1 MRESETFGAEKGSG
15 EELVQWMNEEAKK
28 RNMKF
33 EARLYDYVVKTENF
47 GIFEMF
53 SWMGDV
59 KNARS
64 LIVKASKK
72 FRVRV
77 IEGGYKAKEK
87 VFSTK
92 KSDFAMVRKGD
103 RVIGHMK
110 FTAARFGKGDWE
122 LVEEERR

>member
-1 MRESETFGAEKGSG
+1 MSESETFGAEKGSG

-28 RNMKF
+28 RKQKF
-33 EARLYDYVVKTENF
+33 EARLYDYVIKTENF
-47 GIFEMF
+47 GTFEMF

-59 KNARS
+59 KIARS

-72 FRVRV
+72 FRVKV

-87 VFSTK
+87 IYSTK
-92 KSDFAMVRKGD
+92 KADFAMVRKGD
-103 RVIGHMK
+103 RIIGHLK

-122 LVEEERR
+122 LVEEERK

>member
-15 EELVQWMNEEAKK
+15 EELVEWMNEEAKK
-28 RNMKF
+28 RKQKF
-33 EARLYDYVVKTENF
+33 EARLYDYVIKTENF
-47 GIFEMF
+47 GTFEMF

-59 KNARS
+59 KTARS

-72 FRVRV
+72 FRVKV

-87 VFSTK
+87 IYSTK

-103 RVIGHMK
+103 RVIGHLN

>member
-15 EELVQWMNEEAKK
+15 EILVEWMNEEAKK
-28 RNMKF
+28 RKQKF
-33 EARLYDYVVKTENF
+33 EARLYGYTIKTENF
-47 GIFEMF
+47 GTFEMF

-59 KNARS
+59 KIARS

-72 FRVRV
+72 FRVKV

-87 VFSTK
+87 IYSTK

-103 RVIGHMK
+103 RVIGHLK
-110 FTAARFGKGDWE
+110 FTATRFGKDDWE
-122 LVEEERR
+122 LVEEQRR

>member
-15 EELVQWMNEEAKK
+15 KDLVEWMNEEAKK

-33 EARLYDYVVKTENF
+33 EARLYDNTIKTENF
-47 GIFEMF
+47 GTFEMF

-59 KNARS
+59 KTARS

-72 FRVRV
+72 FRVKV

-87 VFSTK
+87 IYSSK

-103 RVIGHMK
+103 RVIGHLI
-110 FTAARFGKGDWE
+110 FTAARFGKGDWD

>member
-1 MRESETFGAEKGSG
+1 MSESETFGTEKGSG

-28 RNMKF
+28 RKQKF
-33 EARLYDYVVKTENF
+33 EARLYDYVIKTENF
-47 GIFEMF
+47 GTFEMF

-59 KNARS
+59 KIARS

-72 FRVRV
+72 FRVKV

-87 VFSTK
+87 IYSTK
-92 KSDFAMVRKGD
+92 KADFAMVRKGD
-103 RVIGHMK
+103 RIIGHLK

-122 LVEEERR
+122 LVEEERK

>member
-15 EELVQWMNEEAKK
+15 EELVQWMNAEAKK
-28 RNMKF
+28 RNVKF
-33 EARLYDYVVKTENF
+33 EARLYDYTIKTENF

-59 KNARS
+59 KAARS

-72 FRVRV
+72 FRVKV

-87 VFSTK
+87 IYSTK
-92 KSDFAMVRKGD
+92 KSDYAMVRKGD
-103 RVIGHMK
+103 RVVGHLK
-110 FTAARFGKGDWE
+110 FVAARFGKGDWE
-122 LVEEERR
+122 LIEEERR

>member
-15 EELVQWMNEEAKK
+15 EELVEWMNEEAKK

-33 EARLYDYVVKTENF
+33 EARLYDYTIKTENF
-47 GIFEMF
+47 GMFEMF

-72 FRVRV
+72 FRVKV

-87 VFSTK
+87 IFSSK
-92 KSDFAMVRKGD
+92 KSDFAMVRKGE
-103 RVIGHMK
+103 RVIGHLK
-110 FTAARFGKGDWE
+110 FTATRFGKDDWE

>member
-1 MRESETFGAEKGSG
+1 MRESETFGAEKGAG

-33 EARLYDYVVKTENF
+33 EARLYDYTIKTENF
-47 GIFEMF
+47 GTFEMF

-72 FRVRV
+72 FRVKV

-87 VFSTK
+87 IYSSK

-103 RVIGHMK
+103 RVIGHLK

>member
-1 MRESETFGAEKGSG
+1 MSESETFGAEKGSG

-28 RNMKF
+28 RKQKF
-33 EARLYDYVVKTENF
+33 EARLYDYAIKTENF
-47 GIFEMF
+47 GTFEMF

-59 KNARS
+59 KIARS

-72 FRVRV
+72 FRVKV

-87 VFSTK
+87 IYSTK
-92 KSDFAMVRKGD
+92 KADFAMVRKGD
-103 RVIGHMK
+103 RIIGHLK

-122 LVEEERR
+122 LVEEERK

>member
-1 MRESETFGAEKGSG
+1 MRDSETFGTEKGFG
-15 EELVQWMNEEAKK
+15 EQLVQWMNEEAKK
-28 RNMKF
+28 HDMKF
-33 EARLYDYVVKTENF
+33 EARLYDYTIKTENF

-59 KNARS
+59 KTARS
-64 LIVKASKK
+64 LIIKASKK
-72 FRVRV
+72 FRVKV

-87 VFSTK
+87 IYSTK

-103 RVIGHMK
+103 RVIGHLK
-110 FTAARFGKGDWE
+110 FTATRFGKDDWE

>member
-1 MRESETFGAEKGSG
+1 MSESETFGAEKGSG
-15 EELVQWMNEEAKK
+15 NELVQWMNEEAE
-28 RNMKF
+28 RRSVKF
-33 EARLYDYVVKTENF
+33 EARLYDYVIKTENF
-47 GIFEMF
+47 GTFEMF

-59 KNARS
+59 KVARS

-72 FRVRV
+72 FRVKV

-87 VFSTK
+87 IYSTK

-103 RVIGHMK
+103 RIIGHLK
-110 FTAARFGKGDWE
+110 ITAPRIGKGDWK